1 MSTYT
6 PKRSRRGL
14 RLFGALALATVAAG
28 GVFVYASSVQRQVAQ
43 QQEQVRQQLQQAS
56 AEPTQIALVSVVVA
70 RVDLQARTRLTPDA
84 FELRDLAADA
94 VTSNAVKSLDAV
106 AGKVLN
112 APMSAG
118 EQLTSSRLTEPQAAD
133 LKTIADMIPAGLRA
147 MSLTLTELDGAGGL
161 IVPGQHVDVVAVF
174 KKDTLGKDQSMIMLQ
189 DVLVLAVA
197 QATSADQL
205 LATPTATPAAANARP
220 LAPAAPAPAIGLGAN
235 ARPTPGPA
243 ATATPTQAQVF
254 NPATNSVT
262 DRLPA
267 APPQAKTVTLAVAPE
282 AVERLALAKD
292 YGHLSYVIRP
302 TSERTQ
308 QSLLPADLGTLAS
321 PLEASAAEILATEIS
336 PTNVKVGDT
345 LTVKIT
351 VKNTSDKPLQTM
363 GPAPGFT
370 YVQGQT
376 YYTQQFASQPGK
388 WRVAIGSAGLDS
400 TELPYRWG
408 LGADLAPGAST
419 TVTGQI
425 KLTADFRATNFWAAV
440 VSEPAKIVQ
449 NGVGMTLITAMPE
462 NVAVVAVDAA
472 NARSGPS
479 IASSVIDR
487 IPYGTEIEIIGQSA
501 DWFKVKL
508 PDQRVAW
515 MAAGWIVVPG
525 H

>member
-14 RLFGALALATVAAG
+14 RMVIALALATTAAA

-43 QQEQVRQQLQQAS
+43 PAPARQEAA
-56 AEPTQIALVSVVVA
+56 AEPTRTPLVSVVVA
-70 RVDLQARTRLTPDA
+70 HVDLQARTRLTSDA
-84 FELRDLAADA
+84 FELRDLPADSVSA
-94 VTSNAVKSLDAV
+94 NALRTLDVV

-112 APMSAG
+112 APMAAG
-118 EQLTSSRLTEPQAAD
+118 EQLTSSRLIEPPAVD
-133 LKTIADMIPAGLRA
+133 IKTIADMIPAGLRA

-174 KKDTLGKDQSMIMLQ
+174 KKDTLGKDLSMIMLQ

-205 LATPTATPAAANARP
+205 LATPTAIPAAAARPRTVAPPAPLAAVPGGSNTRSTPAA
-220 LAPAAPAPAIGLGAN
+220 
-235 ARPTPGPA
+235 
-243 ATATPTQAQVF
+243 TPTAIPTQTPVS
-254 NPATNSVT
+254 NPATDSVT

-267 APPQAKTVTLAVAPE
+267 AAQAKTVTLAVAPE

-302 TSERTQ
+302 SSERTQ
-308 QSLLPADLGTLAS
+308 QSLVPADLGTLAN
-321 PLEASAAEILATEIS
+321 PIEATAAEILATEIS
-336 PTNVKVGDT
+336 PTNVKVGDIV
-345 LTVKIT
+345 TVKIT
-351 VKNTSDKPLQTM
+351 IRNTSDKPLQTM
-363 GPAPGFT
+363 GPQPGFT

-425 KLTADFRATNFWAAV
+425 KLTADFKATNFWAAV
-440 VSEPAKIVQ
+440 VAEPAKIVQ

-462 NVAVVAVDAA
+462 NVAVVTVDAA

-479 IASSVIDR
+479 IASSVIDQV
-487 IPYGTEIEIIGQSA
+487 PYGTQIEIIGQSA

-525 H
+525 Q

>member
-6 PKRSRRGL
+6 PKQSRRGL
-14 RLFGALALATVAAG
+14 RLVVALALATTAAG
-28 GVFVYASSVQRQVAQ
+28 GVFVYANSVQRQVAQ
-43 QQEQVRQQLQQAS
+43 QQTVRLEAS
-56 AEPTQIALVSVVVA
+56 ADPTQTPLVSVVVA
-70 RVDLQARTRLTPDA
+70 HVDLQAKTRLNPDA
-84 FELRDLAADA
+84 FELRDLPGDA
-94 VTSNAVKSLDAV
+94 VNTNALKSLDAV
-106 AGKVLN
+106 VGKVLN
-112 APMSAG
+112 APMAAG
-118 EQLTSSRLTEPQAAD
+118 EQLTASRLIEAPAAD
-133 LKTIADMIPAGLRA
+133 IKTIADMIPAGLRA
-147 MSLTLTELDGAGGL
+147 MSLALTELDGAGGL

-174 KKDTLGKDQSMIMLQ
+174 KKDTLGKDQSMIILQ

-197 QATSADQL
+197 QSTSADQL
-205 LATPTATPAAANARP
+205 LATPTAVPVARP
-220 LAPAAPAPAIGLGAN
+220 VAPAAPAAAPGLGSAT
-235 ARPTPGPA
+235 RPTPAAA
-243 ATATPTQAQVF
+243 ATALPTQPQVF

-267 APPQAKTVTLAVAPE
+267 APAQAKTVTLAVAPE

-302 TSERTQ
+302 SSERTQ
-308 QSLLPADLGTLAS
+308 QSLVPADLGTLAN
-321 PLEASAAEILATEIS
+321 PIEATAAEILATEIS

-345 LTVKIT
+345 VTVKIT
-351 VKNTSDKPLQTM
+351 IRNTSDKPLQTM
-363 GPAPGFT
+363 GPQPGFT

-376 YYTQQFASQPGK
+376 YFTQQFASQPGK

-425 KLTADFRATNFWAAV
+425 KVTADFKATNFWAAIV
-440 VSEPAKIVQ
+440 EEPAKIVQ
-449 NGVGMTLITAMPE
+449 NGAGMTLVTAMPE
-462 NVAVVAVDAA
+462 NVAIVAVDAA

-479 IASSVIDR
+479 IASSVIDQ
-487 IPYGTEIEIIGQSA
+487 IPYGTEIQIIGQNA

-525 H
+525 N

>member
-1 MSTYT
+1 
-6 PKRSRRGL
+6 
-14 RLFGALALATVAAG
+14 
-28 GVFVYASSVQRQVAQ
+28 
-43 QQEQVRQQLQQAS
+43 
-56 AEPTQIALVSVVVA
+56 
-70 RVDLQARTRLTPDA
+70 
-84 FELRDLAADA
+84 
-94 VTSNAVKSLDAV
+94 
-106 AGKVLN
+106 
-112 APMSAG
+112 
-118 EQLTSSRLTEPQAAD
+118 SRLSESQPAEV
-133 LKTIADMIPAGLRA
+133 KTLADMIPAGLRA

-161 IVPGQHVDVVAVF
+161 IVPGQHIDVVAVF
-174 KKDTLGKDQSMIMLQ
+174 KKDTLRKHQSMIMLQ

-205 LATPTATPAAANARP
+205 LATPTATPAAANPRT
-220 LAPAAPAPAIGLGAN
+220 LAPAAPAPAGGLN
-235 ARPTPGPA
+235 PTTRATPTPA
-243 ATATPTQAQVF
+243 ATALPEPAQVF

-267 APPQAKTVTLAVAPE
+267 APPQAWTVTLAVAPE

-292 YGHLSYVIRP
+292 YGHLSYVVRP
-302 TSERTQ
+302 VSERTQ
-308 QSLLPADLGTLAS
+308 QSLVPADLGTLAN
-321 PLEASAAEILATEIS
+321 PIEATAAEILATEIS

-345 LTVKIT
+345 VTVKIT
-351 VKNTSDKPLQTM
+351 IRNTSDKPLQTM
-363 GPAPGFT
+363 GPPPGFT

-388 WRVAIGSAGLDS
+388 WRVALGSAGLDS

-425 KLTADFRATNFWAAV
+425 KLTADFKATNFWAAV
-440 VSEPAKIVQ
+440 VEEPAKIVQ
-449 NGVGMTLITAMPE
+449 NGVGITLITAMPE
-462 NVAVVAVDAA
+462 NVAVVAVDSA

-479 IASSVIDR
+479 VASSVVDQ

-515 MAAGWIVVPG
+515 MAAGWILVPG
-525 H
+525 QWRHDHCTQSPACRTR